1 MSARD
6 GRGHTYLPHR
16 AMARPTSRHLLLAL
30 LCLAFLPRSLHT
42 SLHSSADTTRDR
54 RAQAQ
59 VIEAHHHTA
68 GAALGGSPLEAG
80 VAGDPDTRVITID
93 SSPNGKR
100 VLRRKVSDVRL
111 LYGAA

>member
-1 MSARD
+1 
-6 GRGHTYLPHR
+6 
-16 AMARPTSRHLLLAL
+16 MARPTFRHLFLAL
-30 LCLAFLPRSLHT
+30 LCLAFLPRSLNT
-42 SLHSSADTTRDR
+42 SLHSSDADTTRDR

-59 VIEAHHHTA
+59 VEAHHHAA
-68 GAALGGSPLEAG
+68 GAELGGSPLEAG

>member
-30 LCLAFLPRSLHT
+30 LCLAFLPRSLNT

-54 RAQAQ
+54 RAEAE
-59 VIEAHHHTA
+59 VEAHHYAA
-68 GAALGGSPLEAG
+68 GAGLGGSPLEAD
-80 VAGDPDTRVITID
+80 VARDPDTRVITID

-100 VLRRKVSDVRL
+100 VLRNKVS
-111 LYGAA
+111 

>member
-1 MSARD
+1 
-6 GRGHTYLPHR
+6 
-16 AMARPTSRHLLLAL
+16 MARPTFRHLLLAL
-30 LCLAFLPRSLHT
+30 LCLAFLPRSLNT

-59 VIEAHHHTA
+59 VEAHHHTA

-100 VLRRKVSDVRL
+100 VLRRKVS
-111 LYGAA
+111 